1 MKYWLFDGKDVLGPF
16 TLQTLAARTDFSAT
30 SFICAGETG
39 EESDGWQVASSF
51 KEFRFHPVSGQ
62 LEGVFLPDGKEV
74 STNEIPAQMA
84 VPAAEKLPAHETAPQ
99 PKPRAEK
106 TIEEPPTV
114 MLAKEDVDLVLPS
127 HPAENQPVTPEQAP
141 SAPEEPQPTIA
152 EPSVPE
158 TETHVPQ
165 ETPMPSEPV
174 QEPTPSETQASIT
187 VQPATTDS
195 PQETQTQTQGVQPPL
210 TVTPEEEILSTCTL
224 PLVNEILQESNL
236 PQLPPADFEPVP
248 LPDTPGFELKE
259 VAADASLLVQEAV
272 QEQTDS
278 PVVPEMSDK
287 PQENTPA
294 QESPKTQEQPL
305 QEPEEDTEQTAP
317 IQEPVAAPRPPRE
330 QTLHRLEQVL
340 ENRPVSPDFLERQTP
355 THKKASIVL
364 WILLVAV
371 VVVSMGVFGLARM
384 KAHGANLPPKTTVVA
399 ASDVPKKTPAT
410 PAVQPAPQPV
420 SAVQTTAPATAAQK
434 PIVPPKPVTAQDKAL
449 AAVQNYQLPN
459 DKGTIAAYFDKLYQN
474 HLAQGYTASWSVE
487 PLHKSIYIVKYRLT
501 KTRTEPIVYV
511 FQADGVNGKLTGAL
525 NNVALDLVGRI
536 NQN

>member
-30 SFICAGETG
+30 SLICAGETG
-39 EESDGWQVASSF
+39 EESDGWQLASSF
-51 KEFRFHPVSGQ
+51 DEFRFHPVSGQ

-74 STNEIPAQMA
+74 TATEIPT
-84 VPAAEKLPAHETAPQ
+84 EEPQ
-99 PKPRAEK
+99 PKKTEEKPVIQPEPILVQPQPRVEK
-106 TIEEPPTV
+106 TVEEPPTV
-114 MLAKEDVDLVLPS
+114 ILAREDVDLVLPE
-127 HPAENQPVTPEQAP
+127 HPEENQAFSPIQETTQSQEAAPQSQELTPEQEVVPAQEP
-141 SAPEEPQPTIA
+141 QNEQAEPDVSKPEEL
-152 EPSVPE
+152 
-158 TETHVPQ
+158 Q
-165 ETPMPSEPV
+165 ES
-174 QEPTPSETQASIT
+174 
-187 VQPATTDS
+187 
-195 PQETQTQTQGVQPPL
+195 L
-210 TVTPEEEILSTCTL
+210 TVAPEEEILSTCTL

-259 VAADASLLVQEAV
+259 VATDASLLVQEAV

-340 ENRPVSPDFLERQTP
+340 ENHPVSPDFLERQSP
-355 THKKASIVL
+355 THKKAYMIL
-364 WILLVAV
+364 WILLGIIIVLALAIW
-371 VVVSMGVFGLARM
+371 GLSRM
-384 KAHGANLPPKTTVVA
+384 KTQTTDTPSKAANTPTSVVQQVPTQTTPTPTPVA
-399 ASDVPKKTPAT
+399 NP
-410 PAVQPAPQPV
+410 
-420 SAVQTTAPATAAQK
+420 VQTAALAEMSAPEK
-434 PIVPPKPVTAQDKAL
+434 PITPPKPVTAQDKAL

-459 DKGTIAAYFDKLYQN
+459 DKGTIAAYFDRVYQN

-525 NNVALDLVGRI
+525 NNIALDLVGRI